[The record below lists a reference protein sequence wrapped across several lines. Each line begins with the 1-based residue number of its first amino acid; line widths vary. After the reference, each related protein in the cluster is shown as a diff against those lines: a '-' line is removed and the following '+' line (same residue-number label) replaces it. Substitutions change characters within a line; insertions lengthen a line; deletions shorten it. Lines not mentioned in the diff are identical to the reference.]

1 MKLDINEGGQQVEDI
16 IDLDWRGTW
25 REPAQNRY
33 CSIDGHYCEQSN
45 EDCWGCQFE
54 KANG

>member
-25 REPAQNRY
+25 REPAQIRY
-33 CSIDGHYCEQSN
+33 CFIDGHYCEQSN